1 MQKNVKHVYKYIVL
15 HFSRL
20 TDPNLNL
27 QHVICFLEES
37 YLKNVSLHC
46 YMFDVRN
53 RQNNAEPVC

>member
-20 TDPNLNL
+20 TE
-27 QHVICFLEES
+27 HVICFLEES

>member
-1 MQKNVKHVYKYIVL
+1 MQKNTWNMYINTLYYIFHVL
-15 HFSRL
+15 P
-20 TDPNLNL
+20 TLNL